1 MMEYNVSDEKVKNL
15 AFSLEQEERLKNQ
28 LKSDLKEMQREIEK
42 VKSENKETI
51 KNMVITMYNSNID
64 IETISKVSNL
74 SLEEIKNIINK

>member
-15 AFSLEQEERLKNQ
+15 AFSLEQEECLKNQ
-28 LKSDLKEMQREIEK
+28 LKSDLKEMQKEIEK

-51 KNMVITMYNSNID
+51 KNMVITMYKSNID

>member
-28 LKSDLKEMQREIEK
+28 LKSDLKEMQKEIEK

-51 KNMVITMYNSNID
+51 KNMVITMYKSNID